1 MKNRED
7 NWFERLMLNE
17 KFIFA
22 VIFINAVTIFVHETI
37 GFRIWLYAIDMAC
50 TLVFLAEMIIKH
62 QKYGLKGYWSDGW
75 NRLDGILVILSLP
88 SLVMLFVPFGMIDLS
103 VLLILRVL
111 RVLKFFRVVHFFPS
125 FSNIAKNFILAM
137 RQSYAFLLCYLVIIV
152 IFGMI
157 NCSIFK
163 DLVPK
168 YFGTPL
174 DSIYS
179 VFRLFTVEG
188 WYDIPD
194 SIAVVTSPFW
204 GKMIRLYFCLLLL
217 MGGVIGMSFINSI
230 FVDAM
235 VSDNNDDVKAQLAE
249 MEKKLDKLLEEKGL
263 DDKD

>member
-37 GFRIWLYAIDMAC
+37 RFRIWLYAIDMAC
-50 TLVFLAEMIIKH
+50 TLVFLAEMIVKH

>member
-37 GFRIWLYAIDMAC
+37 GFHIWLYAIDMAC
-50 TLVFLAEMIIKH
+50 TLVFLAEMIVKH

>member
-17 KFIFA
+17 NIIFA
-22 VIFINAVTIFVHETI
+22 VIFINAVAIFVQETI
-37 GFRIWLYAIDMAC
+37 GYRSWLYAIDLVC
-50 TLVFLAEMIIKH
+50 TIFFLVEMIVKH
-62 QKYGLKGYWSDGW
+62 CEYGFKGYWSDGW

-88 SLVMLFVPFGMIDLS
+88 TLVMLFIPLGMADLS

-111 RVLKFFRVVHFFPS
+111 RVMKFFRVVHFFPS
-125 FSNIAKNFILAM
+125 FSHIAKNFKLAM